1 MGQKLGKFACSSE
14 EHGKVC
20 FQAVLELVLV
30 KVVRIHGALN
40 KGVSDA
46 KEIDQNPKAG
56 SSGADRGDAFQS
68 IRRECQRVNR
78 DSEGV

>member
-46 KEIDQNPKAG
+46 KEIPKAG